1 MSKTFPFAYPHEGA
15 ILRGELHLP
24 EVPAPVDGFPLV
36 LLAHGLGALQQWSHR
51 TAAVFTDAGLAAL
64 TVDYR
69 GFGHSDGDLRQQA
82 EPWRIVHDLRAAL
95 DHVVLDDRIDGSRI
109 GVWGTSFGG
118 GLAIVT
124 AAVDRR
130 VKVLFLQVPVASG
143 GGLMKAITPPDVF
156 EALGNA
162 LDVDRVCI
170 ASGKPPARYP
180 QTSTDPAD
188 GALAQDEGT
197 YSWMTA
203 EAAATTPHWVN
214 ELTFQTIDRLIE
226 FEPGDYL
233 PRFAPRPVMLM
244 VVEGDEINPEQYAIE
259 ALEKTDGPKKLLRL
273 VGGGHYSV
281 YREHFDAVSSAAR
294 DWFTEHLLSGAQ
306 P

>member
-1 MSKTFPFAYPHEGA
+1 MSEIFPFAYTNEGA
-15 ILRGELHLP
+15 VLRGALHLP
-24 EVPAPVDGFPLV
+24 EGPVPDGGFPVV

-51 TAAVFTDAGLAAL
+51 TAAVFTAAGLAAL

-69 GFGHSDGDLRQQA
+69 GFGHSDGEPRQQA
-82 EPWRIVHDLRAAL
+82 DPWRIVHDLRAAL
-95 DHVVLDDRIDGSRI
+95 DNVVLDERIDGSRI

-118 GLAIVT
+118 GLATVA

-143 GGLMKAITPPDVF
+143 GGLMKAITPPEVL

-162 LDVDRVCI
+162 LDADRVGI
-170 ASGKPPARYP
+170 AAGKPPVRSV
-180 QTSTDPAD
+180 QTSTDPAA
-188 GALAQDEGT
+188 GALASDEGT
-197 YSWMTA
+197 YSWMTE
-203 EAAATTPHWVN
+203 EAAATTPHWIN
-214 ELTFQTIDRLIE
+214 ELTFQTIDRLLE

-233 PRFAPRPVMLM
+233 PRFAPRPVLLA
-244 VVEGDEINPEQYAIE
+244 VVEGDEINPEQYSID
-259 ALEKTDGPKKLLRL
+259 ALDKTDAPKKLLRL

-294 DWFTEHLLSGAQ
+294 DWFAEHLLSGDA